1 MIVEC
6 RAVTKRFGPR
16 VAAVLLVM
24 LAVAGCASVDPA
36 PFEAFEAASGRVA
49 EGSEAAFRLDEK
61 WSREGFVER
70 FVSGGGSYR
79 DLLLVLDDPAAA
91 PDSLSGLV
99 AFRDAARAMDALNRG
114 FHDYAILLARL
125 AGSDVLTQREAERL
139 EADLNARVSGL
150 ATRFA
155 ELGVEVPLELRSGSA
170 LFTVAAVEG
179 LRLFLD
185 SRRRSALRAALADN
199 QALVEGWCGV
209 AREAL
214 VRVGDDL
221 RFEYRERTRGLAEGY
236 AAAKTDTA
244 RRRLVGEILSR
255 NEALLDAL
263 ATLRALAASYASMPA
278 AHANLEE
285 SLTRRGVSGADL
297 ERFTDRA
304 RELRILHERLRR
316 EPQP

>member
-6 RAVTKRFGPR
+6 RAVTQRFGSR
-16 VAAVLLVM
+16 VAAVWLVM

-49 EGSEAAFRLDEK
+49 KGSEAAFRLDEK
-61 WSREGFVER
+61 WSKEGFVER

-79 DLLLVLDDPAAA
+79 DLLLILDDPATA
-91 PDSLSGLV
+91 PDSQSGLF
-99 AFRDAARAMDALNRG
+99 AFRDAARAMGALNRG
-114 FHDYAILLARL
+114 FHDYATLLARL
-125 AGSDVLTQREAERL
+125 AGTDVLTQREADRL

-150 ATRFA
+150 ATRFTT
-155 ELGVEVPLELRSGSA
+155 LGVRVPRELRSGSA

-179 LRLFLD
+179 FRLFLD
-185 SRRRSALRAALADN
+185 SRRRSALRAALIDN
-199 QALVEGWCGV
+199 QALVEGWCSV

-214 VRVGDDL
+214 DRVGDEL
-221 RFEYRERTRGLAEGY
+221 RFEYRERSRGQAEGY
-236 AAAKTDTA
+236 AAAKTDAA
-244 RRRLVGEILSR
+244 RRRRVGEILSR

-263 ATLRALAASYASMPA
+263 ATLRALGASYASMPA

-285 SLTRRGVSGADL
+285 SLSRRDVSLADL

-304 RELRILHERLRR
+304 RELRILHERLHR
-316 EPQP
+316 ELEP